1 MTNIKR
7 LENAKKELETMAE
20 MLEQIINGNMTQSQ
34 MARQL
39 GINPQSL
46 NHELNVGCFSNYLRK
61 KDILTQKDILKC
73 MIDAETPC
81 EKIVRDIFGITDKEK
96 ILFIEPELQKEFI
109 KEMKKTLTEE
119 QWRIISLRYG
129 FEEKPMTYQEIG
141 ETIGIS
147 RERVGNLIVS
157 GLWKLR
163 RPSHS
168 RFLFSNYQRY
178 IILLEKTDRAKR
190 IYERLKDSY
199 NSALTEYLCLL
210 RKLKLIDATPQMKEE
225 FERFLLLQ
233 DFPEIP
239 RDWIYAFSELG
250 INSVFDYL
258 EADKDVIEKILRKC
272 PDFSVKRMQHF
283 LYEPKNMNLTVYL
296 REMDIKNV
304 GFSTRTSNALYRNG
318 IYTVE
323 ELVRHTK
330 KDIMKI
336 KFFGKNSWNEIEKF
350 LKEHDLQL
358 ADK

>member
-1 MTNIKR
+1 MER
-7 LENAKKELETMAE
+7 LERAKRELERMAE
-20 MLEQIINGNMTQSQ
+20 MLGQIIDGDMTQAQ

-39 GINPQSL
+39 GITPQNL
-46 NHELNVGCFSNYLRK
+46 NHELNVGGFSNYLRK

-96 ILFIEPELQKEFI
+96 ILFIEPELQEEFI
-109 KEMKKTLTEE
+109 KEMKKTLTEK

-141 ETIGIS
+141 ETIGVS
-147 RERVGNLIVS
+147 RERVREMIVS
-157 GLWKLR
+157 GLWKMR

-168 RFLFSNYQRY
+168 RFLFSDHQRY
-178 IILLEKTDRAKR
+178 TILLEKTDRAKR

-199 NSALTEYLCLL
+199 DSALTDYLFLL
-210 RKLKLIDATPQMKEE
+210 RKLKLIDAAPQMKEE

-258 EADKDVIEKILRKC
+258 EADKDAIEKVSKKC
-272 PDFSVKRMQHF
+272 PDFSVKRMRYF
-283 LYEPKNMNLTVYL
+283 LYEPKNANLPVYL
-296 REMDIKNV
+296 REMKLKDAK
-304 GFSTRTSNALYRNG
+304 FSTKTYNALNRTG
-318 IYTVE
+318 IHTVGD
-323 ELVRHTK
+323 LVQYTK
-330 KDIMKI
+330 KDLMRIRQ
-336 KFFGKNSWNEIEKF
+336 FGIGGLSEVEKF
-350 LKEHDLQL
+350 LEEHDLQL
-358 ADK
+358 AD